1 MFSLAG
7 KVETYEKVKGK
18 IPVVSQHNK
27 LFKFV
32 SAVQKLHHILQYH
45 FAVRNKEYKEEGG
58 QISYKEKECIQ
69 VFRNTRLLCLLYE
82 TPTISFRNIMLLLE
96 WHTYYIKDDKVEII

>member
-7 KVETYEKVKGK
+7 KVETYERVKGK

-32 SAVQKLHHILQYH
+32 SAVQKLHHYS
-45 FAVRNKEYKEEGG
+45 A
-58 QISYKEKECIQ
+58 ISYCCKE
-69 VFRNTRLLCLLYE
+69 
-82 TPTISFRNIMLLLE
+82 
-96 WHTYYIKDDKVEII
+96 

>member
-7 KVETYEKVKGK
+7 KVEKYERVKVKGK

-32 SAVQKLHHILQYH
+32 SAVQKLHHYS
-45 FAVRNKEYKEEGG
+45 A
-58 QISYKEKECIQ
+58 ISYCCKE
-69 VFRNTRLLCLLYE
+69 
-82 TPTISFRNIMLLLE
+82 
-96 WHTYYIKDDKVEII
+96 

>member
-1 MFSLAG
+1 MA
-7 KVETYEKVKGK
+7 KK
-18 IPVVSQHNK
+18 
-27 LFKFV
+27 
-32 SAVQKLHHILQYH
+32 
-45 FAVRNKEYKEEGG
+45 REGRVLLP
-58 QISYKEKECIQ
+58 IEKEKECIQ